1 MEGRYIPSPIDTSD
15 VEVSPQIARLA
26 ERLAE
31 NTHEVWALGRVNDG
45 WVYGPVLDREKKTH
59 PLLVPYSQ
67 LPESEKD
74 YDRRTSLEA
83 LKLLIKL
90 GFTIE
95 EKS

>member
-45 WVYGPVLDREKKTH
+45 WVYGPVLDREKKDA
-59 PLLVPYSQ
+59 SAA
-67 LPESEKD
+67 
-74 YDRRTSLEA
+74 RTLFATSGERKRL
-83 LKLLIKL
+83 
-90 GFTIE
+90 
-95 EKS
+95 